1 MSEFGKELRE
11 EREARGI
18 SLHAITDATKISNHH
33 LVALETNRFESLPGG
48 VINKGI
54 VRGYARV
61 VGLDE
66 RVWVDRFMSAY
77 QESGQLKD
85 DDASWIAFA
94 ENVQKNRPVNDDRP
108 TMRLKWAGV
117 AVLLVILVALGWFV
131 WDYVSDKMSAQ
142 VVTPQTTVTASAS
155 TVQPVRN

>member
-1 MSEFGKELRE
+1 MSEFGQELRQ
-11 EREARGI
+11 EREARGV
-18 SLHAITDATKISNHH
+18 SLHAITDATKISNRH
-33 LVALETNRFESLPGG
+33 LVALETDHFDMLPGG

-66 RVWVDRFMSAY
+66 SVWVERFMTAY
-77 QESGQLKD
+77 QTSGQLKD

-94 ENVQKNRPVNDDRP
+94 ENVQKNRPLDEDRP
-108 TMRLKWAGV
+108 AMRLKWAGV

-131 WDYVSDKMSAQ
+131 WDFVSDKMSARI
-142 VVTPQTTVTASAS
+142 VVPQNTVTASTAAR
-155 TVQPVRN
+155 PLRN

>member
-1 MSEFGKELRE
+1 MCEFGQDLRR

-18 SLHAITDATKISNHH
+18 SLDAITNATKISNRH
-33 LVALETNRFESLPGG
+33 LMALETSHFDVLPGG

-66 RVWVDRFMSAY
+66 RVWVERFMSAY
-77 QESGQLKD
+77 QSSGQLKD

-94 ENVQKNRPVNDDRP
+94 ENVQKNRPLDKDRP
-108 TMRLKWAGV
+108 AMRLKWAGV

-131 WDYVSDKMSAQ
+131 WDFVSDKMSAQ
-142 VVTPQTTVTASAS
+142 VRVPQNTVTAS
-155 TVQPVRN
+155 TVPQPLRN